1 MAQIEIPNEA
11 VITKLSEQL
20 ATAIANNTRLQVAL
34 DMSLARIDVLEAHN
48 RELEEL
54 TVTKQSE
61 E

>member
-11 VITKLSEQL
+11 VIAKLSEQL